1 MLSTLVE
8 RTQHT
13 SDDVKQL
20 RHVLLEGN
28 GVPPLTTQV
37 ATLNQRMDAADAKA
51 ADGNE
56 NRRWS
61 RSDRYTIWASLGT
74 GLIALAEM
82 VLRHAHIIGTGG
94 HGG

>member
-8 RTQHT
+8 RTKGM
-13 SDDVKQL
+13 DERIGQL
-20 RHVLLEGN
+20 HHVVITGN